1 MAEQKTVAP
10 EASPNPS
17 PTAASAPADA
27 DEPAGQDRKGGSV
40 NEGRKAIFRI
50 PATSLLTIVILLF
63 CITPAA
69 FAAPGLQ
76 ALYLFPV
83 ALTVWIIRIRT
94 TATSAGL
101 TVRTVFSTRELPWT
115 SLKALAITR
124 KSRVQAV
131 LTDGTKVTLPTV
143 RTRHLPVLSLVSD
156 GLVSDPSGVLAEPE
170 TEKNSGERPEPEP
183 DARQGGDDS
192 GDSR

>member
-1 MAEQKTVAP
+1 MAEQKTVAQ
-10 EASPNPS
+10 ETSPS
-17 PTAASAPADA
+17 PARADA
-27 DEPAGQDRKGGSV
+27 PAGQERKGGGV
-40 NEGRKAIFRI
+40 NEGKKAIFRI

-76 ALYLFPV
+76 ALYLFPI
-83 ALTVWIIRIRT
+83 ALTVWIVRIRT

-101 TVRTVFSTRELPWT
+101 TVRTVFGTRELPWT

-124 KSRVQAV
+124 KSRVEAV
-131 LTDGTKVTLPTV
+131 LTDGSRVRLPTV

-170 TEKNSGERPEPEP
+170 TDEAGTPPSGPEADSQSTGPARPDGEESGE
-183 DARQGGDDS
+183 
-192 GDSR
+192 SR